1 MHSSLRQ
8 TIYLTCA
15 FLLIA
20 LCATPAICDVYYV
33 APSGSD
39 SNPGTAALPWLTIQ
53 KAANTLVA
61 GDTVYVKAGTYQERV
76 IPKNSGAV
84 GESITY
90 AAYGNDNVTLDG
102 SSVSVPRWA
111 GLFEIMDKSY
121 IQVVGFKIKNSS
133 YTGILVEDSSHIRIE
148 QNYTYDTFSSGIGV
162 WNCDHVTISNNEVEL
177 ACNDGDQECITV
189 AGTDYFEIS
198 NNHVHHGGPGISG
211 AEGIAAKDGSRNGKV
226 LDNHV
231 HHMNRLGIY
240 VDAWDKHTYN
250 IEVFRNVVHDCQ
262 ADGFSVASETGGLLE
277 NITIFNNIAF
287 RNKYVGITIAGWGE
301 PTAGHPMKDIK
312 VINNT
317 FHNNGFDPWGGG
329 IALDNPEAQ
338 NVIIRNNIC
347 SQNLYFQIAV
357 AESVPVSSYSVD
369 HNLIDGFRGTEGE
382 IYGAQPVT
390 GDPAFVNAAQAD
402 YHLQAGSPAI
412 DKGSLLNAPLDDLDG
427 KLRTPDGA
435 VDIGAYEYLTVL
447 RKSVPWLL
455 LLDN

>member
-102 SSVSVPRWA
+102 SSVFVPRWA

-189 AGTDYFEIS
+189 AGTDTFEIS
-198 NNHVHHGGPGISG
+198 NNQVHHGGPGISG

-250 IEVFRNVVHDCQ
+250 IEVF
-262 ADGFSVASETGGLLE
+262 
-277 NITIFNNIAF
+277 
-287 RNKYVGITIAGWGE
+287 
-301 PTAGHPMKDIK
+301 
-312 VINNT
+312 
-317 FHNNGFDPWGGG
+317 
-329 IALDNPEAQ
+329 
-338 NVIIRNNIC
+338 
-347 SQNLYFQIAV
+347 
-357 AESVPVSSYSVD
+357 
-369 HNLIDGFRGTEGE
+369 
-382 IYGAQPVT
+382 
-390 GDPAFVNAAQAD
+390 
-402 YHLQAGSPAI
+402 
-412 DKGSLLNAPLDDLDG
+412 
-427 KLRTPDGA
+427 
-435 VDIGAYEYLTVL
+435 
-447 RKSVPWLL
+447 
-455 LLDN
+455 